1 MIITHVAAAVI
12 ASANANAKSQ
22 IAKPAVA
29 HSRPVAVQENHAAK
43 RTAARLASANMVA
56 MLVAV
61 SARSNQNALWSQ

>member
-29 HSRPVAVQENHAAK
+29 HSRPVAVQENHAVK
-43 RTAARLASANMVA
+43 RTSARLASANMVA

-61 SARSNQNALWSQ
+61 SVSNSQNAQWWQ